1 MALEGIPESDHKV
14 KFTHL
19 GIPDIFWESA
29 APYLFC
35 IAVAFNLWIWFKVYP
50 DFFCHFKPSISK
62 LFDGALAFSSIMA
75 GFASTLIGILFS
87 IRETKK
93 IKWLEDSG
101 RFPTLKRYL
110 KEAAYCNIL
119 LSICCVGANCVVPN
133 FLHCICWVG
142 LVVGSLFAMSIFV
155 VWRVIRFMS
164 KLL

>member
-1 MALEGIPESDHKV
+1 MALEGIPDSDHKV

-35 IAVAFNLWIWFKVYP
+35 ITVAFNLWIWFKLYP
-50 DFFCHFKPSISK
+50 EFFCHFKPSIGK

-87 IRETKK
+87 IRDTKK
-93 IKWLEDSG
+93 VKWLVDSG
-101 RFPTLKRYL
+101 NFPTLKRYL
-110 KEAAYCNIL
+110 KESAYCNIL
-119 LSICCVGANCVVPN
+119 LSICCVGANCIVPN
-133 FLHCICWVG
+133 FPKLTCWTS
-142 LVVGSLFAMSIFV
+142 LVISALFAMSVFV
-155 VWRVIRFMS
+155 IWRVIRLMA